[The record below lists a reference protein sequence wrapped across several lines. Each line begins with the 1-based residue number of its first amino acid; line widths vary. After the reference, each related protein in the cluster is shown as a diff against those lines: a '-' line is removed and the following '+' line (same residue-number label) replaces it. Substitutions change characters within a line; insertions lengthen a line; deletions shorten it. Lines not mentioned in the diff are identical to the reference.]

1 LELLS
6 PYLSQ
11 TYSKTDE
18 IKNETVKQ
26 ILLTLETEGKR
37 KVQDEKQLKLF
48 CLQRTI
54 MNLSEKIEL
63 LIKRKQL
70 SASQFA
76 DKLGIPR
83 SSISHILSG
92 RNKPSLDV
100 VQKILRVF
108 PEITAE
114 DLLFEDRTLG
124 SLAVVKEI
132 VTTPTTPSLFD
143 PVLPT
148 PSESVKNILPEQ
160 TIVQSNLR
168 RTRESN
174 NSERVSSVPLAV
186 SDINPTY
193 LEKKIERVLIFY
205 SDGTFSE
212 SKPQS

>member
-1 LELLS
+1 
-6 PYLSQ
+6 
-11 TYSKTDE
+11 
-18 IKNETVKQ
+18 
-26 ILLTLETEGKR
+26 
-37 KVQDEKQLKLF
+37 
-48 CLQRTI
+48 
-54 MNLSEKIEL
+54 MNLSDKIEL

-124 SLAVVKEI
+124 SLAVAKEM

-148 PSESVKNILPEQ
+148 ASESVKNISPEQ

-168 RTRESN
+168 RPRES
-174 NSERVSSVPLAV
+174 SPKLSQPVAAPAPTTHLA
-186 SDINPTY
+186 
-193 LEKKIERVLIFY
+193 KKIERVLIFY
-205 SDGTFSE
+205 TDGTFSE
-212 SKPQS
+212 SKPL

>member
-1 LELLS
+1 
-6 PYLSQ
+6 
-11 TYSKTDE
+11 
-18 IKNETVKQ
+18 
-26 ILLTLETEGKR
+26 
-37 KVQDEKQLKLF
+37 
-48 CLQRTI
+48 

-124 SLAVVKEI
+124 SVAIAKEI
-132 VTTPTTPSLFD
+132 IPAPATPSLFD
-143 PVLPT
+143 PILPT
-148 PSESVKNILPEQ
+148 PSESVKNNSPEQ

-168 RTRESN
+168 RTRESSN
-174 NSERVSSVPLAV
+174 TERNTSAPASAPVL
-186 SDINPTY
+186 NPTY

>member
-1 LELLS
+1 
-6 PYLSQ
+6 
-11 TYSKTDE
+11 
-18 IKNETVKQ
+18 
-26 ILLTLETEGKR
+26 
-37 KVQDEKQLKLF
+37 
-48 CLQRTI
+48 

-124 SLAVVKEI
+124 SVAIVKEI
-132 VTTPTTPSLFD
+132 SAAPSTPSLFD
-143 PVLPT
+143 PILPT
-148 PSESVKNILPEQ
+148 PSESVKNNSTEQ

-168 RTRESN
+168 RTKENN
-174 NSERVSSVPLAV
+174 NSERVASAPTPISAATT
-186 SDINPTY
+186 NPSY

-212 SKPQS
+212 SRPQT

>member
-1 LELLS
+1 
-6 PYLSQ
+6 
-11 TYSKTDE
+11 
-18 IKNETVKQ
+18 
-26 ILLTLETEGKR
+26 
-37 KVQDEKQLKLF
+37 
-48 CLQRTI
+48 

-124 SLAVVKEI
+124 SLATAKEI
-132 VTTPTTPSLFD
+132 IPVPSTPSLFD
-143 PVLPT
+143 PILPT
-148 PSESVKNILPEQ
+148 PSESVKNNSSEQ

-168 RTRESN
+168 RTRESSQVAR
-174 NSERVSSVPLAV
+174 NSNVPVFTSVA
-186 SDINPTY
+186 NPTY

>member
-1 LELLS
+1 
-6 PYLSQ
+6 
-11 TYSKTDE
+11 
-18 IKNETVKQ
+18 
-26 ILLTLETEGKR
+26 
-37 KVQDEKQLKLF
+37 
-48 CLQRTI
+48 

-124 SLAVVKEI
+124 SVAIVKEI
-132 VTTPTTPSLFD
+132 TAAPSTPSLFD
-143 PVLPT
+143 PILPT
-148 PSESVKNILPEQ
+148 PSESVKNNSSEQ

-168 RTRESN
+168 RTRESSN
-174 NSERVSSVPLAV
+174 TERNSNAPVSTSVV
-186 SDINPTY
+186 NPTY

-212 SKPQS
+212 SKPHS